1 MIADALVSA
10 SIGGSLTIF
19 GGLRFAV
26 DNGTVT
32 CSAATV
38 GSELAANS
46 GVASLADR
54 WWEMQ
59 MCRHLWVRASGGVVG
74 VGECANPATAN

>member
-1 MIADALVSA
+1 MLLTTVLQLV
-10 SIGGSLTIF
+10 L
-19 GGLRFAV
+19 LRPWEVNLPPPAV
-26 DNGTVT
+26 
-32 CSAATV
+32 
-38 GSELAANS
+38 AANS

-54 WWEMQ
+54 RREMQ

>member
-1 MIADALVSA
+1 MIADALVFA

-38 GSELAANS
+38 GSELAA
-46 GVASLADR
+46 AR
-54 WWEMQ
+54 R
-59 MCRHLWVRASGGVVG
+59 CREQRRGFTRGPPAGDANVPTPVGESERRGCRGGGV
-74 VGECANPATAN
+74 C

>member
-26 DNGTVT
+26 DNGTAT
-32 CSAATV
+32 CSAVTV
-38 GSELAANS
+38 GSELAAAR
-46 GVASLADR
+46 G
-54 WWEMQ
+54 
-59 MCRHLWVRASGGVVG
+59 CRAQRRGFTRGPPAGDANVPTHVGESERRGCGCGGVG
-74 VGECANPATAN
+74 